1 MLSFNHTMN
10 KNIKRFICCF
20 ILFAIVLFGFNITCS
35 ATNETKNGEVNTV
48 VFFVSPTCSSCAETK
63 EYMQNIDTDLKI
75 YDISEG
81 ENLALLYRYCET
93 YSVPEEDTGMVPIVF
108 VGDQYMFGEDEI
120 KENLEN
126 VILNNSIPT
135 RLIDESSN
143 SDLSN
148 LKAVNVLSVFVAGI
162 INGFNPCSLSML
174 LFLLTLILANQNRV
188 LQYGFSFLIGKFVA
202 FFLFGTI
209 LFNILNKINFGAVSF
224 IFNLIL
230 VIFAIG
236 FMAVNLYD
244 FQKARKK
251 KYDQMVLMLPK
262 SLIKQNHKLM
272 KVIDFNKSAVLV
284 SIICVG
290 MGVLIACGEFLC
302 TGQVYLATII
312 TMIQVDSQFSL
323 QAVLYL
329 LLYDIGFILPLT
341 AVIIIIHRLKNV
353 QTLSKLLVDKMHII
367 KLVNSILFLIFAIL
381 YWVLQ

>member
-1 MLSFNHTMN
+1 
-10 KNIKRFICCF
+10 
-20 ILFAIVLFGFNITCS
+20 
-35 ATNETKNGEVNTV
+35 
-48 VFFVSPTCSSCAETK
+48 
-63 EYMQNIDTDLKI
+63 MQNIDTDLKV

-81 ENLALLYRYCET
+81 DNLALLYNYCEQ

-108 VGDQYMFGEDEI
+108 VGDQYMFGEDDI
-120 KENLEN
+120 KENLED
-126 VILNNSIPT
+126 VILNNDIPT
-135 RLIDESSN
+135 RLLDESSN

-148 LKAVNVLSVFVAGI
+148 LKAVNIFSVFAAGI
-162 INGFNPCSLSML
+162 INGSNPCSLSML

-209 LFNILNKINFGAVSF
+209 LFNILNKINFESISL

-230 VIFAIG
+230 VIFAVG

-262 SLIKQNHKLM
+262 SFIKNNHKLM
-272 KVIDFNKSAVLV
+272 KVIDFNKSAVVVSLV
-284 SIICVG
+284 CVG

-329 LLYDIGFILPLT
+329 LIYDIGFILPLT
-341 AVIIIIHRLKNV
+341 AVIIIIHRLKTV
-353 QTLSKLLVDKMHII
+353 QTMSKLLVDKMHII

-381 YWVLQ
+381 YLVLQ

>member
-1 MLSFNHTMN
+1 
-10 KNIKRFICCF
+10 
-20 ILFAIVLFGFNITCS
+20 
-35 ATNETKNGEVNTV
+35 
-48 VFFVSPTCSSCAETK
+48 
-63 EYMQNIDTDLKI
+63 
-75 YDISEG
+75 
-81 ENLALLYRYCET
+81 
-93 YSVPEEDTGMVPIVF
+93 
-108 VGDQYMFGEDEI
+108 
-120 KENLEN
+120 
-126 VILNNSIPT
+126 
-135 RLIDESSN
+135 
-143 SDLSN
+143 
-148 LKAVNVLSVFVAGI
+148 
-162 INGFNPCSLSML
+162 ML
-174 LFLLTLILANQNRV
+174 LFLLTLILSSQNRV

-209 LFNILNKINFGAVSF
+209 LFNILNKIDFKAVSF

-230 VIFAIG
+230 VIFAVG
-236 FMAVNLYD
+236 FMSVNLYD

-367 KLVNSILFLIFAIL
+367 KLVNSVLFLIFAIL

>member
-20 ILFAIVLFGFNITCS
+20 ILFAIVLFVFNITCS

-93 YSVPEEDTGMVPIVF
+93 YSVSEEDTGMVPIVF

-135 RLIDESSN
+135 RLISESSS

-174 LFLLTLILANQNRV
+174 LFLLTLILSSQNRV

-209 LFNILNKINFGAVSF
+209 LFNILNKIDFKAVSF

-230 VIFAIG
+230 VIFAVG
-236 FMAVNLYD
+236 FMSVNLYD

-367 KLVNSILFLIFAIL
+367 KLVNSVLFLIFAIL